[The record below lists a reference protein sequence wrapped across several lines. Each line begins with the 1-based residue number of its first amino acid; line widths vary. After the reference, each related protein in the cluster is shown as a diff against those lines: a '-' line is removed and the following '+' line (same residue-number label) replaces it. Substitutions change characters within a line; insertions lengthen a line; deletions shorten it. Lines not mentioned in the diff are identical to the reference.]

1 MLLKALGS
9 LYKNKHVGNF
19 GKAGILSFNGNKIV
33 TTGAGGAVITNDK
46 KIALKIGKLSKISKK
61 NHKYK
66 YDYDDIG
73 YNYNMPN
80 INAAF
85 GLAQIENI
93 NIFLKNKRSLLLN
106 LKTILK

>member
-1 MLLKALGS
+1 M
-9 LYKNKHVGNF
+9 
-19 GKAGILSFNGNKIV
+19 

-46 KIALKIGKLSKISKK
+46 KIALENSKIIKNFKK
-61 NHKYK
+61 NHEYK

-80 INAAF
+80 INAAL

-93 NIFLKNKRSLLLN
+93 NIFLKNKRSLYIK
-106 LKTILK
+106 LKHSFKIKKIVKF